1 MPILTN
7 IIQAQI
13 SSHTTR
19 IEGKILTRPEL
30 LYGDAT
36 QLTYA
41 ADVDIGQTGR
51 DPNTGEEAV
60 LPLKNIP
67 IAPGNRDLIY
77 ADVGA
82 AITLERS
89 ASGRYE
95 IIGFA
100 KRAPGTYTRVC
111 VDLATGALGPQ
122 ESIGLSS
129 RPLTYEELSTL
140 GAGYGTTPYGAIG
153 LFRGATLLEIK

>member
-7 IIQAQI
+7 IVQAQI
-13 SSHTTR
+13 EDHKTR
-19 IEGKILTRPEL
+19 IEGRILTRPAL

-41 ADVDIGQTGR
+41 ADVDIGQTGT
-51 DPNTGEEAV
+51 DPNTHEEVV
-60 LPLKNIP
+60 LPLKNVP
-67 IAPGNRDLIY
+67 IAPGNRNLIY

-82 AITLERS
+82 AVTLERS

-95 IIGFA
+95 IVGFA
-100 KRAPGTYTRVC
+100 KRAPGTYIRVC
-111 VDLATGALGPQ
+111 VDLETGALGPVQ
-122 ESIGLSS
+122 SIGISS

-140 GAGYGTTPYGAIG
+140 GPGYGTTPYGAIG
-153 LFRGATLLEIK
+153 LFRGTTLVEIK